1 VSTAYKRPESVL
13 VVIYSVSGEVVL
25 LERRQPAGYWQSVTG
40 SLEWGESA
48 QDAAI
53 REVREET
60 GLQVQDK
67 LVDCAYSNRFEI
79 VPAWRARYAPDVSWN
94 TEHVF
99 RVELATTDPISI
111 NAEEHVQAEWVPAQ
125 QAAERASSRTNRAAI
140 ERYVSAR
147 II

>member
-1 VSTAYKRPESVL
+1 VSAVYKRPESVL
-13 VVIYSVSGEVVL
+13 VVIYSVSGEVLL
-25 LERRQPAGYWQSVTG
+25 LERCQPEGYWQSVTG
-40 SLEWGESA
+40 SLEWGEA
-48 QDAAI
+48 ARTAAI

-60 GLQVQDK
+60 GLQVQDN

-79 VPAWRARYAPDVSWN
+79 VPAWRARYAPDVDWN

-99 RVELATTDPISI
+99 RVELATTAPICI
-111 NAEEHVQAEWVPAQ
+111 NTEEHVQAEWVAAQ

-140 ERYVSAR
+140 ERYVSTR

>member
-13 VVIYSVSGEVVL
+13 VVIYSVSGEVLL

-40 SLEWGESA
+40 SLEQGESA
-48 QDAAI
+48 HAAAI

-60 GLQVQDK
+60 GLQVQDS
-67 LVDCAYSNRFEI
+67 LLDCEYSNRLEI
-79 VPAWRARYAPDVSWN
+79 VPAWRARYAPGVNWN

-99 RVELATTDPISI
+99 RVELASKAPICI
-111 NAEEHVQAEWVPAQ
+111 HTEEHLQAVWVPVQ
-125 QAAERASSRTNRAAI
+125 QAAERVSSHTNREAI